1 MVCGILEIF
10 FNYLGK
16 KKKDK
21 TIHYQ
26 EQRKEYL
33 SVSLFIQDKLCP
45 GKVSYKNENSKKVI
59 LYVQLSQR
67 KHLSIS
73 HCLRYCQHSVCKH
86 LLQLKMPAESIP
98 TSVLSSYEN
107 PCECDLPCTCFWEGL
122 FEFMCMQTHALEGR
136 GIFAT
141 YCSSFVILHF

>member
-1 MVCGILEIF
+1 MWNTGDFLQLLRE
-10 FNYLGK
+10 K

-21 TIHYQ
+21 AIHYQ

-33 SVSLFIQDKLCP
+33 SVSLFIQGKLCP

-73 HCLRYCQHSVCKH
+73 HCLRYC
-86 LLQLKMPAESIP
+86 
-98 TSVLSSYEN
+98 
-107 PCECDLPCTCFWEGL
+107 
-122 FEFMCMQTHALEGR
+122 
-136 GIFAT
+136 
-141 YCSSFVILHF
+141 